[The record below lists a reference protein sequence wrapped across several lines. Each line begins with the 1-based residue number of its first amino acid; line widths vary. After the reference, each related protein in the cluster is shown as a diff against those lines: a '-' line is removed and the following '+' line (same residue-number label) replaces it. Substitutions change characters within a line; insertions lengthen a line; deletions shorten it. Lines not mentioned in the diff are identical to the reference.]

1 MAELMPG
8 EATARELAK
17 PIAERFKYLDLPD
30 GVLAYIVEA
39 VVDAAHEGLTVAE
52 GLRGNIQPPPNSLCT
67 WLYSWLNR
75 CRKRSQ
81 RFGMKSNCISS
92 NS

>member
-1 MAELMPG
+1 LKVKMAELMPG

-52 GLRGNIQPPPNSLCT
+52 GLSGNIQPPLTHYVLGYIHGLTDVERGHRDSV
-67 WLYSWLNR
+67 
-75 CRKRSQ
+75 
-81 RFGMKSNCISS
+81 
-92 NS
+92 